1 MKVTTL
7 WKGDIG
13 VNAQGVARVQEEKNS
28 FLRDKCLTC
37 LFFNTMMKL
46 SDKNLGSLLQELTF
60 RGIRERHRV
69 KRFGRAFT
77 LVTVLFAVPANKLHE
92 PLKTGNYQHS

>member
-46 SDKNLGSLLQELTF
+46 SAKNLGSLLQELTF
-60 RGIRERHRV
+60 RGIRGRHRI

-77 LVTVLFAVPANKLHE
+77 LVTVLFAVSANKLHE